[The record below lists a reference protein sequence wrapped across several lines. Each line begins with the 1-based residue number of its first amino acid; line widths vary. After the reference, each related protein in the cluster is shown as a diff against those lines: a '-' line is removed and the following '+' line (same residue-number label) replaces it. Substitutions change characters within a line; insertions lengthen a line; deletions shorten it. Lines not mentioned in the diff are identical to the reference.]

1 MNKETMSN
9 QRSVKDRREEIED
22 KQRLKGNKN

>member
-9 QRSVKDRREEIED
+9 QRSLKDRREEIED
-22 KQRLKGNKN
+22 KQRLKGSKN